1 MSLSSEENW
10 NPYNKVVG
18 QANVSCLEVVV
29 DITRGPSGN
38 VNMNEE
44 VPFEVQNCTQES
56 TILEEDLG
64 SREPHREVGMF
75 NDDFPNDCF
84 KQEDETIFE
93 DDISDTS

>member
-10 NPYNKVVG
+10 NRYKKVVG
-18 QANVSCLEVVV
+18 QANVSCLELVV

-44 VPFEVQNCTQES
+44 VSFEVQNGTQES

-64 SREPHREVGMF
+64 
-75 NDDFPNDCF
+75 
-84 KQEDETIFE
+84 
-93 DDISDTS
+93 